1 MLISSF
7 DEKDVDLI
15 YRVIAKKKNVIF
27 LPKTLFFYLKEMFEQ
42 EEVYKT
48 TNTILSN
55 FKSIKSRLPYNNLFK
70 YFCLVLYP

>member
-15 YRVIAKKKNVIF
+15 YRVIAKKKNVIY
-27 LPKTLFFYLKEMFEQ
+27 LPKTLFFYLNEMFEQ

-55 FKSIKSRLPYNNLFK
+55 FKSKKSRLPYNNLFK